1 MNIEKRRAEIAAR
14 KAEIRK
20 LLTDDKNADI
30 DALEKE
36 LRELNEEDAGL
47 EKRQAIERMLNSGSA
62 MGNPIENPV
71 AARSLP
77 VEDTEKLYRSAW
89 LKTLQGK
96 SLTDDEKR
104 VYEQRAYSTAA
115 NSALPII
122 PETTA
127 NQIIKKMYEVA
138 PILQRCKIF
147 HVPGNF
153 KFAVE
158 GTNSDAALHTE
169 NASITAASDSLTSVS
184 LTGYEIVK
192 LVKASR
198 ASSEMALSAFESYIV
213 EVIAESIARKIENYI
228 FTGTGSDQPGGV
240 KVAGKGTS
248 GAYTDGTDQVTVA
261 KTASLTE
268 ENVVSLY
275 GMLASGYERNAVW
288 CMNKAT
294 FFTDFFPLM
303 NKSKN
308 NLIEF
313 AGGKYYIMGAEVYF
327 TGSLAAHEAYYG
339 DFEYIIGNYSQDIT
353 VVRSEHSGLATNS
366 IDYLGACVFD
376 CKPVAGLG
384 AFPFENAPGP
394 FDGHTLL
401 VQQGTNAP
409 EHDEVRIGIQPL
421 PFRRTQGAQLL
432 EFRFPET
439 QYVTFQLQQPSRFP
453 DAIRPSSHRVPMRN
467 ASCSIDYRQKD
478 MPRHRCVAIRCGRPD
493 S

>member
-153 KFAVE
+153 KFAIE
-158 GTNSDAALHTE
+158 GTNDEAALHTE
-169 NASITAASDSLTSVS
+169 NDAITAASDSLGSVS

-198 ASSEMALSAFESYIV
+198 ACSEMALSAFESYIV
-213 EVIAESIARKIENYI
+213 EVIAEAVARRIEKYI
-228 FTGTGSDQPGGV
+228 FTGTGTNQPGGV
-240 KVAGKGTS
+240 KTAGKGAS
-248 GAYTDGTDQVTVA
+248 GAYTDGTDQITVG

-268 ENVVSLY
+268 ENVIALY
-275 GMLASGYERNAVW
+275 GLLGDGYERNAVW

-294 FFTDFFPLM
+294 FFSDFFPLM

-308 NLIEF
+308 NVIEF
-313 AGGKYYIMGAEVYF
+313 ANGKYYIMGAEVYF
-327 TGSLAAHEAYYG
+327 TGSLAAHEAYLG
-339 DFEYIIGNYSQDIT
+339 DFSYIIGNYSQDIT

-376 CKPVAGLG
+376 SKPVAGFG
-384 AFPFENAPGP
+384 AFVHLAK
-394 FDGHTLL
+394 
-401 VQQGTNAP
+401 A
-409 EHDEVRIGIQPL
+409 
-421 PFRRTQGAQLL
+421 A
-432 EFRFPET
+432 
-439 QYVTFQLQQPSRFP
+439 
-453 DAIRPSSHRVPMRN
+453 A
-467 ASCSIDYRQKD
+467 
-478 MPRHRCVAIRCGRPD
+478 
-493 S
+493 